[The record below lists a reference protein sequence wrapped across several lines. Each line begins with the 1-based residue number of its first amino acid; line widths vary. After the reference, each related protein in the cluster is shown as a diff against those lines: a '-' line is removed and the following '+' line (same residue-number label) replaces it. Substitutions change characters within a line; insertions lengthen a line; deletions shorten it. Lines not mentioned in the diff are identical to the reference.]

1 MILSDI
7 LDKLA
12 KGELSN
18 LSMAEGGVIKDAEM
32 TKVIGYVDEALTR
45 LHSRFTLRQNDV
57 LIEMYEGIST
67 YELKAEY
74 AMSYEGPIEVPRKY
88 IIDMGPKKFEDD
100 VIRITSA
107 YDSLGNELEL
117 NNKLAPFGVFTPR
130 SKTLQVP
137 GPIPGQSLS
146 VVYQAKHPELP
157 VSSDEV
163 GEGEDYLSTEIEI
176 PETLTGALTAYVGF
190 LAFNFLGGQD
200 NLARASVFM
209 QLYDK
214 ICLEID
220 EKDSMG
226 TQTADHVDKFDMRGF
241 T

>member
-18 LSMAEGGVIKDAEM
+18 LSIAEGGVIKE
-32 TKVIGYVDEALTR
+32 TEIVKIIGYIDESLTR

-57 LIEMYEGIST
+57 LVEMHEGIST

-74 AMSYEGPIEVPRKY
+74 AMSYEGSIEVPKKY
-88 IIDMGPKKFEDD
+88 IVDIGPKKFEDD
-100 VIRITSA
+100 VIRITGA

-117 NNKLAPFGVFTPR
+117 NNKLAPFGIFTPR
-130 SKTLQVP
+130 AKTLQVP

-146 VVYQAKHPELP
+146 VIYQAKHPKLP
-157 VSSDEV
+157 TSTE
-163 GEGEDYLSTEIEI
+163 EDAEFLSTEIEI

-190 LAFNFLGGQD
+190 LTFNFLGGQD
-200 NLARASVFM
+200 NLARSSVFM

-226 TQTADHVDKFDMRGF
+226 TQTADHVDKFNMRGF